1 MNLRFILTLTGSLL
15 LWISCPMAIAQNNK
29 NRAQEDSRRYFQ
41 KWLQE
46 TVVYIITPEEKEVFE
61 KLTTPEE
68 RDAFIEQ
75 FWHRRDPDPKTAVN
89 EFKEEHYRRLAY
101 ANENFKSG
109 IAGWKTDRGRI
120 YIIHGPPN
128 QREAYPTGGNYERRE
143 HEGGG
148 FTSVYPFERW
158 WYRNLPGGRAD
169 VELEF
174 IDPKMSN
181 EYYLSVSPEEKDA
194 LLFSEGLG
202 PTSAEEFGLRAKKD
216 RPYFVSNYGEPYPGM
231 NSRSKDDPMR
241 RYETYFGVQKPAPL
255 KYPDLK
261 EMVRVSVSYTDLPF
275 QVRQDYFKLNEGQ
288 TLAPVTIQF
297 QNKDLTWKAG
307 DDGHSIRVA
316 VYGMVTTLT
325 NHFVLEFEDVV
336 STNYRPEEM
345 QQGLLERSMY
355 QKIIPIH
362 SNMRYKLDLV
372 VKDLNS
378 GKVGVLSKALIPP
391 GHSSSQLEASSLV
404 LADFIQT
411 LGQAPEQQQMF
422 ILGDVKIRPSVD
434 KVFLPSD
441 PLGVYLQLYNVGS
454 DQSTLAPVLLVT
466 YSITG
471 QGRVLREVIDRRGE
485 STQFYSGQRL
495 VLIKRLS
502 LNGLNPG
509 EYVLKVH
516 VRDAISQ
523 RELSLSSGFA
533 VDNRQARLT
542 SSK

>member
-15 LWISCPMAIAQNNK
+15 LWSSCPVAIAQNNK

-61 KLTTPEE
+61 KLTTSEE
-68 RDAFIEQ
+68 RDAFIAQ

-89 EFKEEHYRRLAY
+89 EFKDEHYRRLAY

-120 YIIHGPPN
+120 YIIHGPPD

-143 HEGGG
+143 YEGGG

-202 PTSAEEFGLRAKKD
+202 PTSAEEFGLRVKKD

-261 EMVRVSVSYTDLPF
+261 EIVKVNITYTDLPF

-316 VYGMVTTLT
+316 VYGIVTTLT
-325 NHFVLEFEDVV
+325 NRVVLEFEDVV

-454 DQSTLAPVLLVT
+454 DQSTLAPVLQVT

-495 VLIKRLS
+495 VLIKGLP

>member
-1 MNLRFILTLTGSLL
+1 
-15 LWISCPMAIAQNNK
+15 MAIAQNNK

-495 VLIKRLS
+495 VLIKGLS